1 MLKRLYVATITTTYK
16 FKSIFWLNLGKQTFA
31 TIVIL
36 VEKKKEEYFCKKL
49 KKTKQTLEN

>member
-36 VEKKKEEYFCKKL
+36 VEKKKEEYFCEKL
-49 KKTKQTLEN
+49 KKKN